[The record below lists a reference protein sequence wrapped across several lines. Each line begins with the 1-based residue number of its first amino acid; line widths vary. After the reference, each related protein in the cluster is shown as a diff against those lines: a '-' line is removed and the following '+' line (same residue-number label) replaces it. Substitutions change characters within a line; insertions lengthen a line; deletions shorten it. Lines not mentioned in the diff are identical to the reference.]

1 MTIEKELGVG
11 GYCTVKEVAAINV
24 PTDLDDPP
32 LHSREYM
39 SKQCIRNGVPRYAV
53 KQLSPRTK
61 SDKSVF
67 LKGLADIVIEARLL
81 AVIQHPNII
90 KFRGFGSCGYFHQDF
105 FIVMDRLPLTL
116 DKRIGKW
123 REETKKS
130 KSLIGRLSNKNKDA
144 AQDIADEKINTCL
157 GVVKAIEFLHS
168 RK

>member
-1 MTIEKELGVG
+1 M
-11 GYCTVKEVAAINV
+11 KEVSAIDVSVN
-24 PTDLDDPP
+24 DDEPP

-39 SKQCIRNGVPRYAV
+39 SMQCIRQDGGPRYAV
-53 KQLSPRTK
+53 KQLSSTTK

-90 KFRGFGSCGYFHQDF
+90 KIRGFGSCGYFHQDF
-105 FIVMDRLPLTL
+105 FIVMDRLSLTL

-123 REETKKS
+123 REETKRS
-130 KSLIGRLSNKNKDA
+130 KSLIQRFSNKSKDA
-144 AQDIADEKINTCL
+144 VQDIADDKINTCL
-157 GVVKAIEFLHS
+157 GIVKAIQFLHS